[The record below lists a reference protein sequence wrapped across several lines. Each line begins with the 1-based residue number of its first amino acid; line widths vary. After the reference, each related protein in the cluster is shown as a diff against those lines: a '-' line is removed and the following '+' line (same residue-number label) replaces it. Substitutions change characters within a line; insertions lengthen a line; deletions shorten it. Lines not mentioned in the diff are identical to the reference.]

1 MKLKRLL
8 IYTALGLAFLS
19 PVMLTSCGNS
29 SAKEDNQVD
38 PVEPEDPTE
47 PIDEEEPSDDST
59 PTIYLAG
66 DSTVKTYNTDQYI
79 AGWGQYMDLFLD
91 DIEVKNWAH
100 GGRSS
105 RSFINEGRLYDI
117 PGSSF
122 TFSENGGN
130 SIGDEIKEGDY
141 LFIQFGHNDDNTKF
155 LSSPASNYSTVY
167 DRMVQLGTPD
177 SNGIYPTTEAE
188 KVATTS
194 LPTAYTEYA
203 DDSAEASALATI
215 QKYGSTYYSYD
226 NGTYK
231 WYLKQYIDFARDKGA
246 TPVLVTPVARVSFD
260 SDGNIKSGPGLHG
273 EDFAYVKAVRQLA
286 EEEGCLLMDM
296 FAETKNMLETAT
308 QSQANYLMALKPNGL
323 TGEWRKGYDYA
334 YQNTDEGY
342 EGIEATH
349 YNKYGA
355 YLTAAAMAKELL
367 ENKDVI
373 TTSKETITFD
383 TRIETTPED
392 YIDPSNLMTRATV
405 SKLEGLFTTVEVTN
419 PNRTSLAASEID
431 PLIEALPSLDEINNE
446 NYEAIGEDCVEI
458 RKKIAEVNVDDKS
471 GITLLSTLEAVEAKV
486 ALLVEANRP
495 TPTSTVVTNFESL
508 TANSTITTAT
518 TLGDF
523 TIVGT
528 EAKEITVKANG
539 TSFTH
544 NGIDYTTTKCLSMG
558 GSATYGTARYVEFTT
573 SAACSVTV
581 VCQSTGTAARA
592 ASIVSSSSTST
603 VLGTFT
609 AGTTATKTTV
619 DLTTAG
625 TYQIGSTGS
634 GIYIYAIIIEYFN

>member
-91 DIEVKNWAH
+91 DIEVKNCAQ

-203 DDSAEASALATI
+203 SDSAEASALATI

-260 SDGNIKSGPGLHG
+260 SDGNIKS
-273 EDFAYVKAVRQLA
+273 
-286 EEEGCLLMDM
+286 
-296 FAETKNMLETAT
+296 
-308 QSQANYLMALKPNGL
+308 
-323 TGEWRKGYDYA
+323 
-334 YQNTDEGY
+334 
-342 EGIEATH
+342 
-349 YNKYGA
+349 
-355 YLTAAAMAKELL
+355 
-367 ENKDVI
+367 
-373 TTSKETITFD
+373 
-383 TRIETTPED
+383 
-392 YIDPSNLMTRATV
+392 
-405 SKLEGLFTTVEVTN
+405 
-419 PNRTSLAASEID
+419 
-431 PLIEALPSLDEINNE
+431 
-446 NYEAIGEDCVEI
+446 
-458 RKKIAEVNVDDKS
+458 
-471 GITLLSTLEAVEAKV
+471 
-486 ALLVEANRP
+486 
-495 TPTSTVVTNFESL
+495 
-508 TANSTITTAT
+508 
-518 TLGDF
+518 
-523 TIVGT
+523 
-528 EAKEITVKANG
+528 
-539 TSFTH
+539 
-544 NGIDYTTTKCLSMG
+544 
-558 GSATYGTARYVEFTT
+558 
-573 SAACSVTV
+573 
-581 VCQSTGTAARA
+581 
-592 ASIVSSSSTST
+592 
-603 VLGTFT
+603 
-609 AGTTATKTTV
+609 
-619 DLTTAG
+619 
-625 TYQIGSTGS
+625 
-634 GIYIYAIIIEYFN
+634 